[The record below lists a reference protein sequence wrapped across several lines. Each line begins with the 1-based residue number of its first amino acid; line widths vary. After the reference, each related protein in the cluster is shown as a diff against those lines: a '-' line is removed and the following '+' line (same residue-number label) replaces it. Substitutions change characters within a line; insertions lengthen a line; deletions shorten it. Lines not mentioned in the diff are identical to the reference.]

1 MQQRYYDP
9 LIGRFYSNDPVGFTA
24 SNPMMFNRYA
34 YANNNPYAFDDPD
47 GRNPRRAVMQM
58 LKDPVR
64 TIRSAGRGIKE
75 VLQRAGVV
83 PPPVPMRNESVP
95 DDLAGI
101 PIGSTGEVDD
111 FMGDMNDRSSPDSN
125 SGKSKVRTIT
135 DGTTVDE
142 AYDNFPGESGQASDG
157 SPVKT
162 ASDGSTA
169 HVHSSSTDNGKKT
182 MTVKRPNSKK
192 PTKYREPEAK

>member
-64 TIRSAGRGIKE
+64 TVRSAGRSIKD
-75 VLQRAGVV
+75 VLQRAGAI
-83 PPPVPMRNESVP
+83 PPPAPMRNESVP

-101 PIGSTGEVDD
+101 PIGSTGKVDD

-169 HVHSSSTDNGKKT
+169 HVHSSSTDNGRKT
-182 MTVKRPNSKK
+182 LTVKRPNSKK
-192 PTKYREPEAK
+192 PTKYRDREAE